1 LNVSRKRSD
10 LLTRRDQAI
19 SDSKLRCLYLRMKFH
34 GSGLRERDAIWKQPE
49 AALLFGL
56 GKPWEIERVVQPVSG
71 MIRLCSQTGI
81 GRGEMF
87 RFARQTDIRYHGKT
101 VVRICVIVTGDSRC
115 ER

>member
-1 LNVSRKRSD
+1 
-10 LLTRRDQAI
+10 
-19 SDSKLRCLYLRMKFH
+19 MKFQSFE
-34 GSGLRERDAIWKQPE
+34 GRERDATWKQPE

-87 RFARQTDIRYHGKT
+87 RFARQTDIKYHGKK
-101 VVRICVIVTGDSRC
+101 VVRICVIVTGDSRD